1 VNFVFR
7 SGTEEENNQLA
18 QLFEDIWTYRRDM
31 DDLKMKEKEEKS
43 RKEEFKKRKGQEMRA
58 AAVNK
63 MFSKLYASMCI
74 SHWKG

>member
-1 VNFVFR
+1 
-7 SGTEEENNQLA
+7 
-18 QLFEDIWTYRRDM
+18 M